1 MKSKKGRSVDIYGIM
16 PDELSEWIRQDRTRK
31 DAIKC
36 QALIAL
42 TRGVSV
48 TEVCE
53 VLNVTRESLRL
64 WRKRLREEGLE
75 GFTAHKN
82 KGRKSY
88 LTKTIRNDLQNV
100 MLEPPQ
106 KLGYNEKYWDGTMVC
121 RYLKEKWNIEIA
133 VRTAQN
139 WIIKNDMR
147 EVTRKR
153 IKFPLT

>member
-1 MKSKKGRSVDIYGIM
+1 MKTKKGRSVDIYGIM

-64 WRKRLREEGLE
+64 WRKRLREEGME

-139 WIIKNDMR
+139 WIIKINMR
-147 EVTRKR
+147 KVARKR
-153 IKFPLT
+153 IKNVR